1 MFLHLFLSTFT
12 VYSAALKNLL
22 CSCNCSVMKK
32 SGVNRVVWKR
42 PRLTHNGPVRRS
54 TVIDQIPFL
63 AVARSLGK
71 DETLFVG
78 ISIHKMILSI
88 ANEQFLFELFLKKV
102 ILSSYLLKGDLWS
115 YDFYSGEFVVSPEPD
130 TTVMTLDPK
139 RHRYIILGS
148 DGLWNMMPPKN
159 AVNMCYSHDKMV
171 VSNCTTNTPCQLF

>member
-1 MFLHLFLSTFT
+1 
-12 VYSAALKNLL
+12 
-22 CSCNCSVMKK
+22 MKK

-71 DETLFVG
+71 VASMIVYISFHKTSCLWWIHYNHHYIQTL
-78 ISIHKMILSI
+78 
-88 ANEQFLFELFLKKV
+88 
-102 ILSSYLLKGDLWS
+102 SYFKGDLWS

-130 TTVMTLDPK
+130 TMVLTLDPK
-139 RHRYIILGS
+139 RHRYVILGS

-171 VSNCTTNTPCQLF
+171 VGWVIRKLVALEQYLKWSQIKFEQEISFSF